1 MDAAQRRLKSIS
13 CHILQPENSF
23 VHGIDSNLLLAFH
36 KSPKSSPSP
45 VVIGGMVLD
54 IVAKPDTHP
63 YHGTTTPGNIEY
75 VSGGVARNVVECM
88 TKLGSKPFMISVV
101 GFDMAGDL
109 LLKLWESAELP
120 TEGLLKLKDISTP
133 VVSNIFDCKGELI
146 AGVASVHAV
155 ENFLSPDWIWKFKH
169 CIYSAPILMVDANLH
184 PESLE
189 AACHIAAKSRTPVW
203 FEPVSVTKSAR
214 IASIVDYITCASPN
228 ENELIAMA
236 NALSSER
243 RFSFVQRHTNTE
255 KWLSSVQSLFDLL
268 KPAIRLLLERGIK
281 LLIVTLGSDGVFV
294 CFRDVAD
301 FLKDITMKNKEAIDH
316 NRQLLKI
323 INKYCP
329 PHHHESFLRSVL
341 MSSGSFAFHLPAP
354 DASVVSLSGAGDCL
368 VGGILSSL
376 CSGLDIMQSA
386 AVGVATA
393 KAAVEAFNN
402 VPDEIS
408 LNRIASETH
417 KILSAAK
424 QLVFDA

>member
-1 MDAAQRRLKSIS
+1 MDTAQRRLKSIS
-13 CHILQPENSF
+13 FHILQPENSF
-23 VHGIDSNLLLAFH
+23 VHGIDSNLLLAFQ
-36 KSPKSSPSP
+36 KPPKSSPFP

-63 YHGTTTPGNIEY
+63 YPATTTPGNIEY

-101 GFDMAGDL
+101 GFDMAGEL

-120 TEGLLKLKDISTP
+120 TEGLLKLKGISTP
-133 VVSNIFDCKGELI
+133 VVSNIFDCKGELF

-169 CIYSAPILMVDANLH
+169 YIYSAPILMVDANLH

-189 AACHIAAKSRTPVW
+189 AACQIAAKYRTPVW

-236 NALSSER
+236 NALSSQQ

-255 KWLSSVQSLFDLL
+255 KWLPSVQSLFDLL
-268 KPAIRLLLERGIK
+268 KPAILLLLERGIK
-281 LLIVTLGSDGVFV
+281 LLIVTIGSDGVFV

-301 FLKDITMKNKEAIDH
+301 FLKDITMKNKEEVDH
-316 NRQLLKI
+316 NRQLLKVI
-323 INKYCP
+323 KKNC
-329 PHHHESFLRSVL
+329 PHHHESFLRFVQ

-354 DASVVSLSGAGDCL
+354 AASVVSLTGAGDCL

-393 KAAVEAFNN
+393 KEAVEAFNN
-402 VPDEIS
+402 VPVEIS

-424 QLVFDA
+424 QLMFDS